1 MDLTR
6 RRRRAS
12 LRPVMIWGE
21 REMIGRAAIAAVLLL
36 GLAACGE
43 KEKASGTVV
52 GADGEKA
59 TYKVTEKDG
68 ESKLTIKSD
77 KGSAEISTGKDGTAL
92 PAGFTLYPGATV
104 TSSMR
109 MSSEEKGQSG
119 TVLSFE
125 SADMPDKIVAFYR
138 ATAEKAGYKIGSEM
152 KTGEMEMLSGKNA
165 KDESFTLTAS
175 REDDKTNVSMI
186 GGVRD

>member
-1 MDLTR
+1 
-6 RRRRAS
+6 
-12 LRPVMIWGE
+12 
-21 REMIGRAAIAAVLLL
+21 MIGRAAVAAALLL

-43 KEKASGTVV
+43 KEQASGTVV

-92 PAGFTLYPGATV
+92 PAGLSLYPGATV

-109 MSSEEKGQSG
+109 MTSDEKGKSG

-125 SADMPDKIVAFYR
+125 SADAPDKIVAFYR
-138 ATAEKAGYKIGSEM
+138 AAAAKAGYQIGSEM
-152 KTGEMEMLSGKNA
+152 KTGEMEMLTGKNA
-165 KDESFTLTAS
+165 AEDGFTLTAS
-175 REDDKTNVSMI
+175 REGDKTNVSLI

>member
-1 MDLTR
+1 
-6 RRRRAS
+6 
-12 LRPVMIWGE
+12 
-21 REMIGRAAIAAVLLL
+21 MIGRAAIAAALLL

-43 KEKASGTVV
+43 KEHASGTVV

-59 TYKVTEKDG
+59 TYKVSEKDG

-77 KGSAEISTGKDGTAL
+77 KGSAEISTGKDATAL
-92 PAGFTLYPGATV
+92 PAGLTLYPGATV

-109 MSSEEKGQSG
+109 MTSDEAGKSG

-125 SADMPDKIVAFYR
+125 SADTPDKVVAFYR
-138 ATAEKAGYKIGSEM
+138 AAAGKAGYEIGSEI
-152 KTGEMEMLSGKNA
+152 KTGEMEMLSGKNG
-165 KDESFTLTAS
+165 KGEGFTLTAS
-175 REDDKTNVSMI
+175 RDGDKTNVSMI

>member
-1 MDLTR
+1 
-6 RRRRAS
+6 
-12 LRPVMIWGE
+12 
-21 REMIGRAAIAAVLLL
+21 MIGRAAIAAALLL

-43 KEKASGTVV
+43 KEQASGTVV

-77 KGSAEISTGKDGTAL
+77 KGTAEISTGKDGTAL
-92 PAGFTLYPGATV
+92 PAGLALYPGATV

-109 MSSEEKGQSG
+109 MTGGEKGESG

-125 SADMPDKIVAFYR
+125 SADTPDKIVAFYR
-138 ATAEKAGYKIGSEM
+138 AAAEKAGYKIGSEM
-152 KTGEMEMLSGKNA
+152 KTGEMEMLVGKNA
-165 KDESFTLTAS
+165 ASEGFTLTAS
-175 REDDKTNVSMI
+175 REGDKTNVSMI
-186 GGVRD
+186 GGARD